1 MVVEVAL
8 DYRGSSNS
16 EIEIPNSEIKLLSP
30 ASAACAALPSTTQY
44 NIRGIRRFDRILL
57 KELVSGECGVSRTA
71 FNKRGTLVGVL
82 VSLIIFC
89 SRYRFQHVCGMTR
102 KIL

>member
-8 DYRGSSNS
+8 DYWGSSNS

-44 NIRGIRRFDRILL
+44 NIRGIRRVDGILL
-57 KELVSGECGVSRTA
+57 KELVSGKCSLCCTA
-71 FNKRGTLVGVL
+71 FNQGIYK
-82 VSLIIFC
+82 
-89 SRYRFQHVCGMTR
+89 
-102 KIL
+102 